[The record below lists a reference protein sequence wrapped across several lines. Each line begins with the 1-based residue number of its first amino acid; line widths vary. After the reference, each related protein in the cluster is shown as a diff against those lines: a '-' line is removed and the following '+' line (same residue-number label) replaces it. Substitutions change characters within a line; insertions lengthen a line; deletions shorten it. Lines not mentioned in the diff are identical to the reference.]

1 MSYQLLYLAIGMC
14 WCVVLIVIH
23 GTLNGVLDLDKN
35 GMCVFID
42 VSDREGFEPPVP
54 IQMDTSVFKT
64 DTFNRSDIYP
74 FNELNKVLELCF

>member
-1 MSYQLLYLAIGMC
+1 
-14 WCVVLIVIH
+14 
-23 GTLNGVLDLDKN
+23 
-35 GMCVFID
+35 MCVFID

-74 FNELNKVLELCF
+74 FNELNKIVELCF